1 MAVCLLVGAGQ
12 SMQVVCWAW
21 VLLCSV
27 QIQACKLLMLLGSAA
42 LCWTRQQCT
51 ASNTQLGLCWF
62 CKIQNLNPLWSM
74 AVGCCVTSLHIL
86 VCWWVV
92 DVSKEVCLQVLCNLV
107 TVTARC
113 AGGEGGWILKCR
125 AWGVISNADVLLLSY
140 NTLAF

>member
-1 MAVCLLVGAGQ
+1 
-12 SMQVVCWAW
+12 
-21 VLLCSV
+21 
-27 QIQACKLLMLLGSAA
+27 
-42 LCWTRQQCT
+42 
-51 ASNTQLGLCWF
+51 
-62 CKIQNLNPLWSM
+62 
-74 AVGCCVTSLHIL
+74 VGCCVTSLHIL

-140 NTLAF
+140 NTLAFRCCRLQHARYTHISVMRCTIYIRNVRVQTLNTLCMQLTCDCYKVH